1 MIREAE
7 KQDLNSIFELVKVF
21 ATSFEPKT
29 EPFTRSFEQ
38 ILADSSAY
46 VFVAE
51 EDGKIIGYALGFI
64 HSTFFANGN
73 IAWLEEIMVDER
85 FRRTGVGTALVKA
98 FEQAAASVECK
109 LIALATRR
117 ADDFYLS
124 IGYEKSA
131 TYFRKLL

>member
-1 MIREAE
+1 MIRKAK
-7 KQDLNSIFELVKVF
+7 KQDLNSLFELVKVF
-21 ATSFEPKT
+21 ATSFEPQI

-38 ILADSSAY
+38 ILADNNAY
-46 VFVAE
+46 AFVAE
-51 EDGKIIGYALGFI
+51 EDYKIIGYALGFI

-73 IAWLEEIMVDER
+73 IAWLEEIMVDEK
-85 FRRTGVGTALVKA
+85 FRRTGIGTALVRT
-98 FEQAAASVECK
+98 FEQAAISVECR

-131 TYFRKLL
+131 TYFRKIL